1 MVDVKNWK
9 VGIDVDP
16 NQNYLS
22 PNILKFVSKNLIELE
37 FKIWRKNFIYFSAN
51 KFILM
56 KKLTA

>member
-1 MVDVKNWK
+1 MLRI